1 MYDLVYLC
9 MLIVF
14 SLHRESL
21 KLILVDE
28 PPSTRW
34 FYHSW
39 YQSNLDATL
48 QVPINHN
55 YILSVR
61 IA

>member
-1 MYDLVYLC
+1 MHVDCVLA
-9 MLIVF
+9 
-14 SLHRESL
+14 SPRSL

-48 QVPINHN
+48 KVPINHN